1 MLEVNKG
8 ALKLRLERM
17 MSVGMGVTC
26 LLGKPPGACTATY
39 HVSRTFICNY
49 LDMLKLRCDVKVT
62 DIKDR
67 TSNLSW
73 AWISYRK
80 RFPMTAQAR
89 YYLFAY
95 VVCLDHLLLRLCKA
109 YK

>member
-1 MLEVNKG
+1 MLEVNEG

-17 MSVGMGVTC
+17 MSVDMGVTC
-26 LLGKPPGACTATY
+26 LLGKPPDACTATH
-39 HVSRTFICNY
+39 HVSGAFICKY
-49 LDMLKLRCDVKVT
+49 LDMLKFRYDLKVT

-67 TSNLSW
+67 TSSLSW

-80 RFPMTAQAR
+80 RFPMTAQDRR
-89 YYLFAY
+89 YLLAY
-95 VVCLDHLLLRLCKA
+95 VVCLVHLLLRLCKA